1 MRATGRID
9 EAIALFRGAAEQD
22 PLSSTAHH
30 NLAVTYYAAG
40 RLEEAEATFRKALE
54 LAPKRAETRSDF
66 AMVLLRLRRSEEALA
81 EATRE
86 SHDGFGLW
94 ARSVV
99 HHALGNRGQS
109 DRELEDLIE
118 RFALES
124 AYQIAETHAA
134 RGEMDAAFEWLDRA
148 YAQNDGGLMYL
159 LGDPLFTLAR
169 QDPRWDAFLLRM
181 GLRTRGS

>member
-1 MRATGRID
+1 
-9 EAIALFRGAAEQD
+9 
-22 PLSSTAHH
+22 
-30 NLAVTYYAAG
+30 
-40 RLEEAEATFRKALE
+40 
-54 LAPKRAETRSDF
+54 
-66 AMVLLRLRRSEEALA
+66 
-81 EATRE
+81 
-86 SHDGFGLW
+86 
-94 ARSVV
+94 V

-134 RGEMDAAFEWLDRA
+134 RDEMDAAFEWLDRA